1 MLLLVRLSG
10 SKAIIHNS
18 PFQNPVASLC
28 ATKET
33 ENTEYNLMDYH
44 FSCALWHNDT
54 ITLKLIFKAGKGGL
68 GDRKNKADN
77 ILSCI

>member
-1 MLLLVRLSG
+1 MLLLVRLPG

-28 ATKET
+28 TTKAT
-33 ENTEYNLMDYH
+33 ENMAYNLMDYH

-54 ITLKLIFKAGKGGL
+54 ITLKLIFEVGKGRIG
-68 GDRKNKADN
+68 
-77 ILSCI
+77 